1 MIKGKSYDSSH
12 NGSRIADSA
21 KVSQNTRNF
30 YKLSNKL
37 NEIDYRGHL
46 LTCIKCLFSEGALI
60 RFYISEPNKVSFA
73 ALLWKERS
81 MGERGP
87 VLPMAA

>member
-46 LTCIKCLFSEGALI
+46 LTLHQVFVFFKRCTDSIL
-60 RFYISEPNKVSFA
+60 Y
-73 ALLWKERS
+73 
-81 MGERGP
+81 
-87 VLPMAA
+87 